1 MEVLTSA
8 AAALYDH
15 DLEEH
20 SSEEPKF
27 LSPSKRSHEG
37 LSEITNTIN
46 ISPEKLHKSS
56 LQTLFTA
63 SPVNYNSSM
72 KVASSVILPVASSG
86 SSKSVHH
93 LSPLMEAPSPGREKV
108 LGRSPLTPTSN
119 LKLLT
124 RIASMEE
131 SFTSKKMLFNTKG
144 TNMSEKLPS
153 QTRPRQKQKLQRY
166 NSDSLNTQRASNKA
180 MAGEKI
186 SLKKHSS
193 TDSHSQGLEG
203 VGHLPPLDEVITRPS
218 EGSRKDKS
226 LGLLSEKFLEHFPME
241 VSFLETPRRMVID
254 EVAITLGTERRR
266 VYDIINVLESLN
278 MAARVQKNMYQWV
291 GNLYLEETLGKLKSF
306 ALKLNLKAQVEALHS
321 NEGKRTFR
329 VPKWT
334 KTNWNVDGEEKVETR
349 REKSLGILCQKFL
362 MLLLVSP
369 APYLLSLDDALKML
383 MGNTCEDGERL
394 RTRGRRLYD
403 IANVL
408 TSLGLVQRIPLAKGF
423 RYIGPQVEAIPSEE
437 DNGLRLRHSLLPS
450 FLLSGDSGGK
460 ENITCPGDHDVTP
473 SAAPPPTQKR
483 GRPRKLSTDFSAS
496 AIPAAKRTKLQRTRS
511 EDITTGKQS
520 RKFIRHPSLHEI
532 CQVAEVE
539 REKLL
544 QKEQQ
549 QQQQQ
554 QLKAPIIVEPIPL
567 RSRNLRDD
575 NVITQNRS
583 FVPSCPASAPI
594 LATILSQKPRAKI
607 PVALTFKKSDED
619 DSKDACSIM
628 PFNIVQKIP
637 STTTINTGRNIAQVQ
652 SPTHII
658 KREQRTSA
666 PILTP
671 GVSRGMTY
679 VATHTQSAN
688 KILLKSWPQESSGVP
703 VGPPKEPQGAS
714 PSVIRVVTN
723 MGGGMKHQQEAPK
736 IFSVIPASRAQS
748 PHLLPAKQFIWQAG
762 GTLQQVPRRNDAN
775 SHLATSHCQAA
786 EGVSHISEHEH
797 KSSSYTV
804 YTISGSHAPVTS
816 STVPKNVVSPVI
828 GERSTLSAECS
839 STSKPSVMY
848 TWTDCMTSSGMDGPA
863 GHQVISGLSH
873 LPPTNCPTSREPVR
887 VEWQP
892 SSDASST
899 DSELEEIF
907 GDCFRFTRPK
917 GLLAGN
923 ASQDGTLSKAL

>member
-1 MEVLTSA
+1 M
-8 AAALYDH
+8 
-15 DLEEH
+15 
-20 SSEEPKF
+20 
-27 LSPSKRSHEG
+27 
-37 LSEITNTIN
+37 
-46 ISPEKLHKSS
+46 
-56 LQTLFTA
+56 
-63 SPVNYNSSM
+63 
-72 KVASSVILPVASSG
+72 
-86 SSKSVHH
+86 
-93 LSPLMEAPSPGREKV
+93 MEAPSPGREKV

-131 SFTSKKMLFNTKG
+131 SFTSKKVLFNGKG
-144 TNMSEKLPS
+144 AKMTGKLPS
-153 QTRPRQKQKLQRY
+153 QTRPHQKQKLQRY
-166 NSDSLNTQRASNKA
+166 NSDNLSSQRVSGKA
-180 MAGEKI
+180 MAGETT

-193 TDSHSQGLEG
+193 TDSHPQSLES

-254 EVAITLGTERRR
+254 EVAKTLGTERRR

-278 MAARVQKNMYQWV
+278 MAARIQKNMYQWV
-291 GNLYLEETLGKLKSF
+291 GNLYLEETLGGLKSI

-321 NEGKRTFR
+321 NEGNRKFR

-423 RYIGPQVEAIPSEE
+423 RYIGPQVEAIPSE
-437 DNGLRLRHSLLPS
+437 DNGPRLRHSLLPS

-511 EDITTGKQS
+511 EDITTAKQS

-554 QLKAPIIVEPIPL
+554 QHQQQRKAPIIVEPIPL
-567 RSRNLRDD
+567 RARNLQD
-575 NVITQNRS
+575 NSITTQSRGFAPPCS
-583 FVPSCPASAPI
+583 ASAPI
-594 LATILSQKPRAKI
+594 LANILSQKPRAKI
-607 PVALTFKKSDED
+607 PVALTFKKSDEEH
-619 DSKDACSIM
+619 SKDACSIR
-628 PFNIVQKIP
+628 PVNIVQKIP
-637 STTTINTGRNIAQVQ
+637 NTSRVNTGRNTAQVQ

-658 KREQRTSA
+658 KSEQRTNA
-666 PILTP
+666 AVLTQ
-671 GVSRGMTY
+671 GVSKGMTY
-679 VATHTQSAN
+679 VATPQSGS
-688 KILLKSWPQESSGVP
+688 KILLKSWPQESSGVS
-703 VGPPKEPQGAS
+703 VVPPKELQGAS
-714 PSVIRVVTN
+714 PSVIRVITN
-723 MGGGMKHQQEAPK
+723 MGAGVKHQREPPK
-736 IFSVIPASRAQS
+736 IFSVIPAGHTQS
-748 PHLLPAKQFIWQAG
+748 THMPAAKRFIWQAG
-762 GTLQQVPRRNDAN
+762 GTLQQVPLRSDAN
-775 SHLATSHCQAA
+775 TQLLPSHSQAA
-786 EGVSHISEHEH
+786 DGVSHISEHVH
-797 KSSSYTV
+797 NKSSSYAV

-816 STVPKNVVSPVI
+816 STVPKNLAPPVT
-828 GERSTLSAECS
+828 GERSTLPADCG
-839 STSKPSVMY
+839 STSKPPVLY
-848 TWTDCMTSSGMDGPA
+848 TWTDCTTSSATISPA
-863 GHQVISGLSH
+863 SHQVVSELSH
-873 LPPTNCPTSREPVR
+873 LPATSCSASREPVR

-923 ASQDGTLSKAL
+923 TSQDGTLSKAL

>member
-1 MEVLTSA
+1 MDALTSA
-8 AAALYDH
+8 AAALFGYPSG
-15 DLEEH
+15 ER
-20 SSEEPKF
+20 SSEESKC
-27 LSPSKRSHEG
+27 LSPSKKNHEG
-37 LSEITNTIN
+37 PTEITNTIS
-46 ISPEKLHKSS
+46 ISPGKVYKAS

-63 SPVNYNSSM
+63 SPVNYNSSV
-72 KVASSVILPVASSG
+72 KVGSSVILPVASS
-86 SSKSVHH
+86 KSVQHS
-93 LSPLMEAPSPGREKV
+93 SPLMEAPSPGQEKV

-131 SFTSKKMLFNTKG
+131 SFTSKKMLFNSKG
-144 TNMSEKLPS
+144 TTISKKVPS
-153 QTRPRQKQKLQRY
+153 QTRPRQKQRLQRY
-166 NSDSLNTQRASNKA
+166 NSDGLSTQQASSKA
-180 MAGEKI
+180 MTGEKTT
-186 SLKKHSS
+186 LKKHSS

-203 VGHLPPLDEVITRPS
+203 VGHLPPLDEVIARPS

-226 LGLLSEKFLEHFPME
+226 LGLLSEKFLEHFPLE

-291 GNLYLEETLGKLKSF
+291 GNMYLEETLGGLKSI

-321 NEGKRTFR
+321 SEGKRSFK

-369 APYLLSLDDALKML
+369 APFLLSLDDALKML

-423 RYIGPQVEAIPSEE
+423 RYIGPQVEAIPSED
-437 DNGLRLRHSLLPS
+437 DNGPRLRHSLLPS

-460 ENITCPGDHDVTP
+460 ENISCPGDHDVTP

-496 AIPAAKRTKLQRTRS
+496 TIPGKRKCKVLIFLCQVAAKRTKLQRTRS
-511 EDITTGKQS
+511 EDITAGKQS

-532 CQVAEVE
+532 CQ
-539 REKLL
+539 L
-544 QKEQQ
+544 Q
-549 QQQQQ
+549 
-554 QLKAPIIVEPIPL
+554 
-567 RSRNLRDD
+567 DD
-575 NVITQNRS
+575 NIITQNRG
-583 FVPSCPASAPI
+583 FVPSCSASAPI
-594 LATILSQKPRAKI
+594 LATILNQKPRTKI
-607 PVALTFKKSDED
+607 PVALTFKKSDEED
-619 DSKDACSIM
+619 GKDACSIM
-628 PFNIVQKIP
+628 PFNVVQKIP
-637 STTTINTGRNIAQVQ
+637 STTRVNTGRTIAQVQ

-658 KREQRTSA
+658 KHEQQTNA
-666 PILTP
+666 AMLTP
-671 GVSRGMTY
+671 GINRGMTY
-679 VATHTQSAN
+679 VATPQSN
-688 KILLKSWPQESSGVP
+688 SKIILKNWPQESSGVP
-703 VGPPKEPQGAS
+703 VVPPKEPQGAS

-723 MGGGMKHQQEAPK
+723 MGGGMKHLREPPK
-736 IFSVIPASRAQS
+736 IFSVIPASQAQS
-748 PHLLPAKQFIWQAG
+748 PHMPSAKRFIWQAG
-762 GTLQQVPRRNDAN
+762 GTLQQVPVRNDVN
-775 SHLATSHCQAA
+775 PHLPPSHSQAA
-786 EGVSHISEHEH
+786 EGVCHVSEHEH
-797 KSSSYTV
+797 KLSSYAV

-816 STVPKNVVSPVI
+816 SAVPKNMTSPVT
-828 GERSTLSAECS
+828 GERSTLPTECD
-839 STSKPSVMY
+839 STSKPPILY
-848 TWTDCMTSSGMDGPA
+848 TWTDSTSMPSSGMDGPA
-863 GHQVISGLSH
+863 GHQVLSGQ
-873 LPPTNCPTSREPVR
+873 LPASNCLTSREPAR

-917 GLLAGN
+917 GLLNGN
-923 ASQDGTLSKAL
+923 TSQDGALSKVRHDLSCLVLTVLTHQSHSPPGIITGQL